1 MLYMMR
7 YILWVAARLGAGNV
21 IQDGCQNYPKL
32 DIIMPKTRE
41 IENFDAKH
49 KENDTTKY
57 FTAFCQHFV
66 LFNPRTYKQ
75 SHTPTVER
83 GRGLMESPLG
93 FLLCCNISKRFHLSS
108 KVYDGLFKMRY
119 ILWVAALLGGL

>member
-75 SHTPTVER
+75 PCIRQLRPRYERQSKPWCPVSVLGYGRLTRSVTVQNATTENR
-83 GRGLMESPLG
+83 GNPST
-93 FLLCCNISKRFHLSS
+93 LCL
-108 KVYDGLFKMRY
+108 
-119 ILWVAALLGGL
+119 